1 VALFTGAWKN
11 TAFML
16 LPRSRKK
23 NKGQQS
29 SAPFERR
36 LLLSILATGL
46 PCATLAFTLLWINPY
61 TLDHKLEGTVF
72 FFLLWLGMGFAARNR
87 VVNSVRV
94 LSSVVSSL
102 KEDDFSFRATRAVEG
117 DALGDLAIEINNL
130 ARALESERLGT
141 MEAESLLRKVL
152 AEAEGVI
159 FAFSLDGKLKLFNH
173 AAATFLGKR
182 EESLVN
188 QDANE
193 LGIGDLLDGPSS
205 RTISR
210 ISGGIERRWIVHRT
224 HFRQSGIR
232 HHLIMLSEA
241 SEALRAE
248 ERLAWQRMVRVLSH
262 EINNSLAPIK
272 SVTRTMG
279 RILSQTELPE
289 RVHKDFDLG
298 LSVIG
303 SRAEALNRFLQ
314 SYAQLSKLPP
324 PTRRVVSLKNLV
336 ERVIGLEARV
346 EIAVLTVTDLSI
358 NVDPDQLEQVI
369 INLTKNA
376 VEAFLAEPANGETL
390 TNDGPAV
397 CVNWASAGNDME
409 LWIRDRGIGLLD
421 ASNLFVPFYTT
432 KETGTGIGLVLC
444 RQIIEAHGGRLQIQ
458 NRTDT
463 TGCEVQIRIPNCIAQ
478 GTHAVKKRS

>member
-1 VALFTGAWKN
+1 
-11 TAFML
+11 
-16 LPRSRKK
+16 
-23 NKGQQS
+23 
-29 SAPFERR
+29 
-36 LLLSILATGL
+36 
-46 PCATLAFTLLWINPY
+46 
-61 TLDHKLEGTVF
+61 
-72 FFLLWLGMGFAARNR
+72 
-87 VVNSVRV
+87 
-94 LSSVVSSL
+94 
-102 KEDDFSFRATRAVEG
+102 
-117 DALGDLAIEINNL
+117 
-130 ARALESERLGT
+130 
-141 MEAESLLRKVL
+141 
-152 AEAEGVI
+152 
-159 FAFSLDGKLKLFNH
+159 
-173 AAATFLGKR
+173 
-182 EESLVN
+182 
-188 QDANE
+188 
-193 LGIGDLLDGPSS
+193 
-205 RTISR
+205 
-210 ISGGIERRWIVHRT
+210 
-224 HFRQSGIR
+224 
-232 HHLIMLSEA
+232 
-241 SEALRAE
+241 
-248 ERLAWQRMVRVLSH
+248 
-262 EINNSLAPIK
+262 
-272 SVTRTMG
+272 
-279 RILSQTELPE
+279 
-289 RVHKDFDLG
+289 
-298 LSVIG
+298 
-303 SRAEALNRFLQ
+303 LQ